1 MQAHDAY
8 FTIDAEAL
16 QDRSLAELAAGQPL
30 PLRCAGLDLSG
41 QDLSRISLP
50 GAWFERCPVSY
61 THLRAHET

>member
-50 GAWFERCPVSY
+50 GAWFERCLLY
-61 THLRAHET
+61 TSDAADE